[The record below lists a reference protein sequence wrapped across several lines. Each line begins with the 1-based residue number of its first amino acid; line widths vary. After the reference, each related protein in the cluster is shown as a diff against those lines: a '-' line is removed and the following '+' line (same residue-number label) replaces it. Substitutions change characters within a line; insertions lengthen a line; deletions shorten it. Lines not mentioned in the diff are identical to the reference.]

1 MINYYEQLNELR
13 FAEERLESLIERKEL
28 LRTRIMKITSQPK
41 EIVVGGGI
49 NSDKLTN
56 YMIQVESID
65 KKIEETVE
73 DIRLLKK
80 GLEAMEMVFNSYKDD
95 GIERKVF
102 DLIYI
107 KHKRATEAAKIIPC
121 DRRTVYRYKKI
132 IDAKIL
138 QKSESCHKMSQKL

>member
-1 MINYYEQLNELR
+1 MINYYEQINELR
-13 FAEERLESLIERKEL
+13 IAEERLESLIERKEL
-28 LRTRIMKITSQPK
+28 LRARIMKITSQPK

-65 KKIEETVE
+65 KKIDEVTE

-102 DLIYI
+102 ELLYI
-107 KHKRATEAAKIIPC
+107 KHIRVSEAAKMIPC
-121 DRRTVYRYKKI
+121 DRRTVYRYKNI
-132 IDAKIL
+132 IENKIL
-138 QKSESCHKMSQKL
+138 QKK